1 MNVYSEFRNKSIDMK
16 EALDNIN
23 NNTDLTPAK
32 KTRQI
37 EELSMGYGN
46 KSFKPTGILSASEFV
61 KRDKEDELKV
71 GGIYIVKGKD
81 SSNAPRIR
89 VITYLGTEIPYSKD
103 ISAMS
108 GKNI

>member
-1 MNVYSEFRNKSIDMK
+1 
-16 EALDNIN
+16 
-23 NNTDLTPAK
+23 
-32 KTRQI
+32 
-37 EELSMGYGN
+37 MGYGN

-108 GKNI
+108 GKKYITHRETGIIDQDIFDFMNNSLLN